1 MATVTRRDPSKRAAV
16 EASVLAATEALLAEG
31 RTFAEL
37 PVEEIA
43 RRAGMSRPAFY
54 FYFRDKSDLLMRLTE
69 DGAAELEVAARAWW
83 DEARAAGLRP
93 ALERVLRIYRD
104 HGVLLRAVVE
114 TSAYDPTVAEFWRAV
129 VDRFVEGNR
138 RTFAAEQE
146 AGRMPPF
153 AAQETAFALCWM
165 LERACY
171 QRLVR
176 GEDMLVEE
184 FVSALAGVWERA
196 LYGGLTA

>member
-1 MATVTRRDPSKRAAV
+1 MATVTRRDTSKRAAV

-31 RTFAEL
+31 RSFAEL

-69 DGAAELEVAARAWW
+69 EVAEHLEAAAQAWW
-83 DEARAAGLRP
+83 GEAERAGLRP
-93 ALERVLRIYRD
+93 ALEGFLRIYRD

-114 TSAYDPTVAEFWRAV
+114 TSAYDPAVAEFWRAV

-138 RTFAAEQE
+138 RTFVAEQAE
-146 AGRMPPF
+146 GRMTSFPLR
-153 AAQETAFALCWM
+153 ETAFALAWM
-165 LERACY
+165 TERACY

-176 GEDMLVEE
+176 DEDVLDQD
-184 FVSALAGVWERA
+184 FVTALAGIWERS

>member
-16 EASVLAATEALLAEG
+16 EASVLAATETLLAEG
-31 RTFAEL
+31 RSFAEL

-69 DGAAELEVAARAWW
+69 DVAQELEVAARAWW
-83 DEARAAGLRP
+83 DEAGPSGLRP
-93 ALERVLRIYRD
+93 AVERVLRIYRE
-104 HGVLLRAVVE
+104 HAVLLRAVVE
-114 TSAYDPTVAEFWRAV
+114 ASAYDPTVAEFWRAV
-129 VDRFVEGNR
+129 VERFVEGNR

-153 AAQETAFALCWM
+153 ATRETAFALCWM
-165 LERACY
+165 LERTCY

-176 GEDMLVEE
+176 GQDMLDEE
-184 FVSALAGVWERA
+184 FVTALAGVWERT
-196 LYGGLTA
+196 LYGGSTA